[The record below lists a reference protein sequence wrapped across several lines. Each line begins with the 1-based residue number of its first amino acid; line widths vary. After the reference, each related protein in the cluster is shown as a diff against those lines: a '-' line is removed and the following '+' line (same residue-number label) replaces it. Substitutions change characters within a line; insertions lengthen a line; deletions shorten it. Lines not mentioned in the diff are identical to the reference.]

1 MQKLIAFILLV
12 TLTICCCSFAAAA
25 SEIPTISVSD
35 ISADAG
41 DTVDV
46 EVSLE
51 NNPGIV
57 TLSLLVKYD
66 ESVLKLTKVTDTGLF
81 PGKTHSSDYKQPY
94 TLYWDNGSSGK
105 DITVEGKIA
114 TLTFEI
120 AENAVSKDYKLEIS
134 CDSENTIN
142 YGLNYV
148 DFAVEGGVIT
158 VNGKNAEE
166 GGDNSGSDD
175 GSDDNSGNTGSGGS
189 SGGGSSSSSKKAITI
204 LNYKKGEKLA
214 VNVGLTSKI
223 EPDDMVI
230 AALYGEN
237 NVLREVEMKSA
248 ASKVEL
254 EFDSNDGK
262 YIKVYWWN
270 MKRIQPMCESKKT
283 SIE

>member
-1 MQKLIAFILLV
+1 MQKLIAFILIM
-12 TLTICCCSFAAAA
+12 TSICCCSFAAAA

-46 EVSLE
+46 EVSLKE
-51 NNPGIV
+51 NPGII

-94 TLYWDNGSSGK
+94 TLYWDNGSVAEN
-105 DITVEGKIA
+105 ITVEGKIA

-120 AENAVSKDYKLEIS
+120 AENAVSKDYKVEIS
-134 CDSENTIN
+134 CDSEDTIN

-175 GSDDNSGNTGSGGS
+175 GSGDNSGNTG
-189 SGGGSSSSSKKAITI
+189 SGGGSSSSSKKTITI

-237 NVLREVEMKSA
+237 NVLCEVEMKAA
-248 ASKVEL
+248 ASKVNL
-254 EFDSNDGK
+254 EFDSKDCR
-262 YIKVYWWN
+262 YVKVYWWN
-270 MKRIQPMCESKKT
+270 MKRIQPMCESKKV
-283 SIE
+283 SIK